1 MVAVW
6 GGSRINLCFESL
18 ILCGGRDGEGGDAS
32 TSALQSSFVVLFRTG
47 LKQVQNPPPWAQYVF
62 FLGHSKLYVFFLRNC
77 MCF

>member
-1 MVAVW
+1 MRYLFQRSVG

-47 LKQVQNPPPWAQYVF
+47 LKRTKSPA
-62 FLGHSKLYVFFLRNC
+62 LGRSKLYVFLESYYGGNVY
-77 MCF
+77 